1 MLPLGLPSF
10 DLSDM
15 YTGLC
20 GSSLEDESISDENAL
35 VVFVFSIIWILAGI
49 TGVCFG
55 CGSLVIGGSPSG
67 LAAMYSMRG
76 FINTNIISL
85 IKVSL
90 LKIVKSY

>member
-15 YTGLC
+15 YVGLR

-49 TGVCFG
+49 RGVCFG
-55 CGSLVIGGSPSG
+55 GGSVVIGGSPSG
-67 LAAMYSMRG
+67 LAAMISMRG

-85 IKVSL
+85 IKLSL